1 MSEEG
6 KLQNFLT
13 DLRIFIRNEQLTLI
27 EEEKEVENRLSW
39 QLFIRAFYLLK
50 REGVR
55 HPFYPYKNVLKQSW
69 CWWWTERYKIGGYP
83 AFELSLSTTK
93 YKNIPREIKK
103 LPKKFGDPDFKTILL
118 LLVGARET
126 LDNEKIIILTDESTH
141 IYKRID
147 HKLVK
152 IPLDDKQKKGL
163 LQVLSFIRKKIK
175 TLGAINKRIIEMYKP
190 KK

>member
-6 KLQNFLT
+6 KLQNFLA
-13 DLRIFIRNEQLTLI
+13 DLQRFINCKQLTII
-27 EEEKEVENRLSW
+27 EEEKEADNRLSW

-50 REGVR
+50 RKG
-55 HPFYPYKNVLKQSW
+55 
-69 CWWWTERYKIGGYP
+69 ERCDTQIRGSKRPHCFWLTPIYKIGSNF
-83 AFELSLSTTK
+83 AFELDLSTPK
-93 YKNIPREIKK
+93 YKDIPKK
-103 LPKKFGDPDFKTILL
+103 IRRLPKGIEGQKDFKIILC
-118 LLVGARET
+118 LVGENET
-126 LDNEKIIILTDESTH
+126 LDNQKKIILTDESTDV
-141 IYKRID
+141 YKRID

-175 TLGAINKRIIEMYKP
+175 TLGVINKRIIEMYKP